1 MFAPRYTITNKT
13 LQNISRIEASI
24 EVIKHAPVVPL
35 WEKEFRQDAI
45 VRQVHHGTHI
55 EGNMLELQ
63 DAKDVLM
70 GKEVVGRARD
80 VQEVIN
86 YRKVI
91 EVMDGEYER
100 SAINITENMMLK
112 IHKILVEKILPPES
126 AGVYRTKQVVIR
138 DSHTGDTTFRPPEAV
153 QVPFLMNNLF
163 DWMKANPKEN
173 IHPVV
178 KAGIVHHEIAR
189 IHPFIDG
196 NGRLA
201 RIIAMMTLVLGGYD
215 IRRFFSLEEFYDKDA
230 ESYYKA
236 LQSASSS
243 GDLTG
248 WLEYFTFGASFEYNR
263 VREKILKLSQDV
275 KLKTRM
281 GGRQVYLTERQIK
294 IVEYMTDVGYIQN
307 KIFSM
312 LFPDVSDD
320 TVLREVNELIEKG
333 LIRKVGSTKGARYEL
348 N

>member
-1 MFAPRYTITNKT
+1 MYSPQYSITNNI
-13 LQNISRIEASI
+13 LSRISRIEAAV

-55 EGNMLELQ
+55 EGNQLGLQ

-70 GKEVVGRARD
+70 GKDVIGRPRD

-91 EVMDGEYER
+91 EIMDDEFARGVE
-100 SAINITENMMLK
+100 NITEGLILK
-112 IHKILVEKILPPES
+112 LHKTLVDKILPDES
-126 AGVYRTKQVVIR
+126 SGAYRTKQVIIR
-138 DSHTGDTTFRPPEAV
+138 DSHTGSVTFRPPEAV
-153 QVPFLMNNLF
+153 QVPYLMEMLVQ
-163 DWMKANPKEN
+163 WMRRETKEK
-173 IHPVV
+173 IHPVL
-178 KAGIVHHEIAR
+178 KAGLVHHEIAR
-189 IHPFIDG
+189 IHPFVDG
-196 NGRLA
+196 NGRVS
-201 RIIAMMTLVLGGYD
+201 RIVSMLVLVLGGYD
-215 IRRFFSLEEFYDKDA
+215 MRRFFSLEEFYDKDS

-236 LQSASSS
+236 LQAASA
-243 GDLTG
+243 GDITT
-248 WLEYFTFGASFEYNR
+248 WLEYFTFGASVEYDR

-275 KLKTRM
+275 KLKSKM
-281 GGRQVYLTERQIK
+281 GGRQVFLTERQIK
-294 IVEYMTDVGYIQN
+294 LVEYITDVGYVQN
-307 KIFSM
+307 KMFSM

-333 LIRKVGSTKGARYEL
+333 LIVKVGSTKGARYEI

>member
-1 MFAPRYTITNKT
+1 MFSPQFSITNNI
-13 LQNISRIEASI
+13 LQRIARIEAAI

-45 VRQVHHGTHI
+45 IRQVHHGTHI
-55 EGNMLELQ
+55 EGNQLGLQ

-70 GKEVVGRARD
+70 GKDVIGRARD

-91 EVMDGEYER
+91 EIMDDEFTRGVE
-100 SAINITENMMLK
+100 NITEALILK
-112 IHKILVEKILPPES
+112 LHRTLVDKILPPES
-126 AGVYRTKQVVIR
+126 AGVYRTKQVIIR
-138 DSHTGDTTFRPPEAV
+138 DSHSGNITFRPPEAV
-153 QVPFLMNNLF
+153 QVPFLIDMLIT
-163 DWMKANPKEN
+163 WMRQETKDKL
-173 IHPVV
+173 HPVL
-178 KAGIVHHEIAR
+178 KAGLVHHELAR

-201 RIIAMMTLVLGGYD
+201 RIVAMLVLVLGGYD
-215 IRRFFSLEEFYDKDA
+215 MRRFFSLEEFYDKDA

-236 LQSASSS
+236 LQAASA
-243 GDLTG
+243 GNITA
-248 WLEYFTFGASFEYNR
+248 WLEYFTFGAAVEYDR

-275 KLKTRM
+275 KLKTKM
-281 GGRQVYLTERQIK
+281 GGRQVFLTERQIK
-294 IVEYMTDVGYIQN
+294 IVEYITDVGYIQN
-307 KIFSM
+307 KMFSM

-333 LIRKVGSTKGARYEL
+333 LIIKVGSTKGARYQL
-348 N
+348 S